1 LRFQHSGNGCPSSAE
16 NARVINVKYRNPE
29 RLSIKLYPF
38 DTDKE
43 GRVRETQEGRPSPF
57 KMIVF
62 EALSELQK
70 RCFDML
76 SSDREG
82 SIAPLTI

>member
-1 LRFQHSGNGCPSSAE
+1 M
-16 NARVINVKYRNPE
+16 
-29 RLSIKLYPF
+29 
-38 DTDKE
+38 
-43 GRVRETQEGRPSPF
+43 RETQEGRPSPF
-57 KMIVF
+57 KMTVF

-76 SSDREG
+76 SSNREG